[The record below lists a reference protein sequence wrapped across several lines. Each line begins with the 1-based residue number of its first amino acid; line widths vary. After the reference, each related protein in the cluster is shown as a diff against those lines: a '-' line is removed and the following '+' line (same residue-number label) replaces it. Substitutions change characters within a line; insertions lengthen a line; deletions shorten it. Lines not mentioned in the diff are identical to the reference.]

1 MRWRAALA
9 AALLV
14 LVPASAMAQ
23 EFGGLDIGQP
33 IANTQRLGLP
43 LGSQYVGGYRAQKW
57 ARPNGVELSIT
68 AVPAGPIVYME
79 SFPTAY
85 HQPVQGDGLRFR
97 MTTQAAAID
106 MLGGPGFYFTGRG
119 QFATTNGQD
128 VWFHSYALTDRPNVI
143 VTFAFTAPVSARRL
157 NDQGQ
162 LLQNPDAVLD
172 SMIVADYAYQ
182 LKIWGGEGVARPGYN
197 TINLKY
203 Q

>member
-1 MRWRAALA
+1 MAWRAALS
-9 AALLV
+9 AALLS
-14 LVPASAMAQ
+14 LVAGGAPAQ

-33 IANTQRLGLP
+33 VAHTNRLGLP
-43 LGSQYVGGYRAQKW
+43 LGSQFVGGYKAAKW
-57 ARPNGVELSIT
+57 ARANGVELSVT

-85 HQPVQGDGLRFR
+85 HQPVSGEGLRFR
-97 MTTQAAAID
+97 VTSQAAALN

-119 QFATTNGQD
+119 QFATAGGQD

-143 VTFAFTAPVSARRL
+143 VTLAFSAPVSARRFD
-157 NDQGQ
+157 DQGR
-162 LLQNPDAVLD
+162 LLQDPDAVLD
-172 SMIVADYAYQ
+172 SMIIADYAYQ

-197 TINLKY
+197 TINLTY